1 MPKTTLHRLS
11 LLIVS
16 AIEPVSQLSCVCV
29 GFKKETECVTNKRV
43 KLGRRQGSAAR
54 CLSERGI
61 EDESHITKQN
71 KT

>member
-11 LLIVS
+11 LVTVS
-16 AIEPVSQLSCVCV
+16 AIEPISQLSCVYV
-29 GFKKETECVTNKRV
+29 RFKKEKERVTNKRV

-54 CLSERGI
+54 YLPERGI